1 MHGVT
6 LCGTFGVLVK
16 PMSKAEKAM
25 QWLWQAMYQNHPLC
39 LCMAAL
45 GVGRIG

>member
-1 MHGVT
+1 M
-6 LCGTFGVLVK
+6 LCGTFGVLLIK
-16 PMSKAEKAM
+16 PLSRAYKAK

-39 LCMAAL
+39 FCMAAL